1 MTLAQWLAISLLPA
15 LALPPQSVIA
25 QQPAGQSAQPA
36 AQPAAKPL
44 DGYSRSDSDKEQ
56 SWEGKFRALPEPD
69 RIRENMRVLSA
80 RPHHVGSPYDQQ
92 NAEWMLAQ
100 FKSFGWQAEIENFYV
115 LFPTPKERLV
125 ELLDGAGKP
134 VFKAAM
140 QEPPIA
146 VDPTSSQTA
155 EQLPTYNAY
164 SADGDVT
171 GPLVYV
177 NYGTR
182 EDYDE
187 LDRLGVSVKGAIVI
201 ARYGGAWRGIKPK
214 VAAEHGAIGCIIYSD
229 PIDDGYSVSDSY
241 PKGGGRPSEGV
252 QRGGVNDTAF
262 PGDPLTP
269 GVGATKDAKRL
280 DRKDSPIITKI
291 PVLPISYADATPL
304 LKAIDGR
311 VAPAKWR
318 GALPITYHLG
328 PSRGAQVHL
337 KMFSNW
343 EMKTLYDV
351 IAKLPGTTAADEW
364 VIRGNHHDAWVNGAS
379 DPVSGIAAELEE
391 ARALGELA
399 KQGWKPRRTILYC
412 AWDGEEPGLL
422 GSTEWVETHAEELRQ
437 HAAMYLNSDGNGR
450 GYFYAGGSHGLE
462 HFINGVAGNVI
473 DPEKNIPVTERS
485 RKLQIS
491 RALPAERAGLRTRPD
506 LRIRALGDGSDYVS
520 FMDFVGVPSLNIG
533 FGGEDHGS
541 QYHSIYDDFYW
552 YTHFEDTTF
561 VYGRALAQVA
571 GSAVM
576 RMADAELLP
585 YNFNNTAET
594 VSTYVDEVQK
604 LLKTEQETVAEK
616 NHEIDEGVF
625 EAISDPKELIAAP
638 KKESEPP
645 YLNFAPL
652 ENGSKALTEA
662 ARKYQLAAQ
671 AAEANGILD
680 SAGDAAGIAAVNH
693 ALMQTERGYFLT
705 SGLPDR
711 PYFKHQLYAPGA
723 YTGYGVK
730 TLPAVRESI
739 EQHKWTVA
747 EIATVDVGQVLEKEA
762 ATIDAATE
770 LLKKAE
776 AGK

>member
-1 MTLAQWLAISLLPA
+1 MKPVRCLA
-15 LALPPQSVIA
+15 LALVPTLILLPQLLLA
-25 QQPAGQSAQPA
+25 QAPSETP
-36 AQPAAKPL
+36 KPL
-44 DGYSRSDSDKEQ
+44 DGYSQAASATEQ
-56 SWEGKFRALPEPD
+56 SWETKFRTLPEPD
-69 RIRENMRVLSA
+69 HIREDMRILSA

-100 FKSFGWQAEIENFYV
+100 FKSWGWQAQIENFYV

-125 ELLDGAGKP
+125 QLLDASGKP
-134 VFKAAM
+134 VFTASL

-146 VDPTSSQTA
+146 VDSTSSQTK

-182 EDYDE
+182 EDYEE

-201 ARYGGAWRGIKPK
+201 ARYGAAWRGIKPK

-229 PIDDGYSVSDSY
+229 PADDGYGVADSY
-241 PKGGGRPSEGV
+241 PKGAGRPAEGV
-252 QRGGVNDTAF
+252 QRGGVNDTEF

-291 PVLPISYADATPL
+291 PVIPISYADATPL
-304 LKAIDGR
+304 LKSIDGR
-311 VAPAKWR
+311 VVPAGWR
-318 GALPITYHLG
+318 GALPIPYHVG
-328 PSRGAQVHL
+328 PGSQDKVHL

-351 IAKLPGTTAADEW
+351 IARIPGSTYPDEW

-379 DPVSGIAAELEE
+379 DPVSGMSAELEE
-391 ARALGELA
+391 ARSFGELL
-399 KQGWKPRRTILYC
+399 KQGWQPKRTIIYC

-422 GSTEWVETHAEELRQ
+422 GSTEWAETHADELRQ
-437 HAAMYLNSDGNGR
+437 HAVMYLNSDGNGR
-450 GYFYAGGSHGLE
+450 GYFFAGGTHGLE
-462 HFINGVAGNVI
+462 HFIDSVASQVI
-473 DPEKNIPVTERS
+473 DPEKNIPIIERT
-485 RKLQIS
+485 RLLQIS
-491 RALPAERAGLRTRPD
+491 HATPAERATIRNRSD
-506 LRIRALGDGSDYVS
+506 LRIRALGDGSDYVT
-520 FMDFVGVPSLNIG
+520 FMDFVGIPSLNLG

-552 YTHFEDTTF
+552 YTHFQDTTF

-585 YNFNNTAET
+585 YNFNNTADT
-594 VSTYVDEVQK
+594 VSMYVDQVQQ
-604 LLKTEQETVAEK
+604 LLKSEQDKVAETDR
-616 NHEIDEGVF
+616 EIKEGVF
-625 EAISDPKELIAAP
+625 SAISDPKAPIAAP
-638 KKESEPP
+638 KTEPIP
-645 YLNFAPL
+645 PFLDFAPL
-652 ENGSKALTEA
+652 QNGSRALTD
-662 ARKYQLAAQ
+662 AAQ
-671 AAEANGILD
+671 AYETEVSKLE
-680 SAGDAAGIAAVNH
+680 AAGGTALDAPSIDAVNQK
-693 ALMQTERGYFLT
+693 LMQTERAFFLA

-739 EQHKWTVA
+739 EQHKWPVEA
-747 EIATVDVGQVLEKEA
+747 KATVDVGGVLQKEA
-762 ATIDAATE
+762 DAITAAAR
-770 LLKKAE
+770 LLPKA
-776 AGK
+776 GQ